1 MDSAGFGRNSYTMWR
16 KLRILAVRFAGKWR
30 RRETRFSWRIV

>member
-1 MDSAGFGRNSYTMWR
+1 MWR
-16 KLRILAVRFAGKWR
+16 KLRILAVRFARKWR